1 MAIAIFLFAH
11 QDDECGVFQA
21 ICSELKSG
29 SEVHCCYFTSGTPSG
44 LDSGR
49 RDIESKMVL
58 VSLGIKLDNIH
69 FVGSTHAIPDGN
81 LVEHVNFAYDW
92 IFSFLKSNKGAINIY
107 LPAWEGG
114 HPDHD
119 VLHAAGVLASNN
131 TGFINTTRQFPLY
144 NGYLCPRP
152 LFRTLLPLPDNGDV
166 EVAKMQIF
174 NRLRFLGFCL
184 MYPSQVKSWIGLFPF
199 FLFHFFFRGTQAL
212 QKVSIVRLSQRP
224 HVGELYY
231 ERRKNY
237 SWEYIY
243 FQLVLFQEKISS
255 PP

>member
-69 FVGSTHAIPDGN
+69 FVGSAHAIPDGN

-92 IFSFLKSNKGAINIY
+92 IFSFLKSIKGAINIY

-119 VLHAAGVLASNN
+119 VLHAAGVVAAKNTDFVSN
-131 TGFINTTRQFPLY
+131 TRQFPLY
-144 NGYLCPRP
+144 TGYRCSGP
-152 LFRTLLPLPDNGDV
+152 LFRTLLPLPDNG
-166 EVAKMQIF
+166 EVDATKIHIF
-174 NRLRFLGFCL
+174 DRLRFLGLCL
-184 MYPSQVKSWIGLFPF
+184 RYPSQVKTWIGLFPF
-199 FLFHFFFRGTQAL
+199 FLVHYFFWGTQAL
-212 QKVSIVRLSQRP
+212 QKVSFERLSQRP
-224 HVGELYY
+224 HVGSLYY
-231 ERRKNY
+231 ERRNFS
-237 SWEYIY
+237 SWKKV
-243 FQLVLFQEKISS
+243 FSQLSLFLENQV
-255 PP
+255 